1 MMDMGPIGRA
11 EWSQLPLAKEETNWT
26 GANDRN
32 GEQNR
37 EDAGQRKM
45 KQESGKEERKKRGR
59 ERNIEEIRREKLKR
73 KQNQKG

>member
-37 EDAGQRKM
+37 EDAGKM
-45 KQESGKEERKKRGR
+45 KQESGKEERKKRER
-59 ERNIEEIRREKLKR
+59 ERDIEEIRREKLKR